1 MRLYR
6 LKQLGSLDGLVRQE
20 EDMPEPRQTDVVIRV
35 RAMSVNRRDAFILN
49 GTYPLPSRPNLV
61 PLSDGA
67 GEVVA
72 VGSAV
77 TRFRVGDRVTG
88 SYWPRWRDGRLTPD
102 LGDQLGCTID
112 GMLTEYAVLDEQ
124 WAVAVP
130 EHLSWEEAATLTC
143 AGVTAWS
150 AVVGSEAVHPGQTV
164 LTLGTGGVAIFALQ
178 FAKVMGCTVI
188 AATSRPAKAE
198 KLKALGADHVID
210 YAAIPDWA
218 QGVRALTDDRGVDLI
233 VETGGP
239 KTIGQS
245 LAAAGLYG
253 HIVLTSVIDAE
264 GNGLALPGQVYSRT
278 LATLSRVFVGS
289 RARLEAMSRAVSV
302 HRMRPVID
310 RIFPFFEAHEAYR
323 YFMRGDLFGKV
334 VIQGA

>member
-1 MRLYR
+1 MHIYR
-6 LKQLGSLDGLVRQE
+6 LKQLGSVDGLVLQE
-20 EDMPEPRQTDVVIRV
+20 EDVPEPKPTEIVIRV
-35 RAMSVNRRDAFILN
+35 RAMSVNRRDAFIVN
-49 GTYPLPSRPNLV
+49 GTYPLPSRPNVV

-72 VGSAV
+72 LGSAV
-77 TRFRVGDRVTG
+77 TRFKVGDRVTG

-102 LGDQLGCTID
+102 LRDQLGCTID

-150 AVVGSEAVHPGQTV
+150 AVVGSEVVHPGQTV

-178 FAKVMGCTVI
+178 LAKMMGCTVI
-188 AATSRPAKAE
+188 AATSREAKAE
-198 KLKALGADHVID
+198 KLRALGADHVID
-210 YAAIPDWA
+210 YAAIPNWA
-218 QGVRALTDDRGVDLI
+218 EAVRELTDGRGVDLI
-233 VETGGP
+233 VETVGP

-253 HIVLTSVIDAE
+253 HIVLLSVIDAE

-278 LATLSRVFVGS
+278 MATLSRVFVGS
-289 RARLEAMSRAVSV
+289 RARLEAMCAAIGA

-310 RIFPFFEAHEAYR
+310 RVFPFTEGREAYR

>member
-1 MRLYR
+1 MRTYR
-6 LKQLGSLDGLVRQE
+6 LKQLGSVDGLVLQE
-20 EDMPEPRQTDVVIRV
+20 EDVPEPKSTEIVMRV
-35 RAMSVNRRDAFILN
+35 RAMSVNRRDAFIVN
-49 GTYPLPSRPNLV
+49 GAYPLPSQPNVV

-72 VGSAV
+72 LGSAV
-77 TRFRVGDRVTG
+77 TRFKVGDRVIG

-124 WAVAVP
+124 WAVAVS

-150 AVVGSEAVHPGQTV
+150 AVVGSEAAHPGQTV

-178 FAKVMGCTVI
+178 FAKMMGCTVI
-188 AATSRPAKAE
+188 ASTSRPAKAE
-198 KLKALGADHVID
+198 KLRALGADHVID
-210 YAAIPDWA
+210 YAAIPNWA
-218 QGVRALTDDRGVDLI
+218 ETVRELTDGRGVDLI

-253 HIVLTSVIDAE
+253 HIVLLSVIDAE

-278 LATLSRVFVGS
+278 MATLSRVFVGS
-289 RARLEAMSRAVSV
+289 RARLEAMCAAIGA

-310 RIFPFFEAHEAYR
+310 RVFPFAEGREAYR